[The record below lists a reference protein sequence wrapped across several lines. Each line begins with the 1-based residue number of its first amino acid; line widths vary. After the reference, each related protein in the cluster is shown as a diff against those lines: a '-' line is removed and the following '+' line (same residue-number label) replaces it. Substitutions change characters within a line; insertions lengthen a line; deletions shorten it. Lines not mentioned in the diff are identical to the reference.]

1 MSTKQIEIDGS
12 HGEGGGQILRTALS
26 LAAILRKKLIISNIR
41 AGRRKPGLQPQHLT
55 GVRAVAEICNGK
67 LKGDKLGSQEIE
79 FEPGEIKSEHYE
91 FDVMKVKSSAGSTG
105 MIFQQIAPV
114 LGFAK
119 AKSEIILK
127 GGTHTAWAPPVDY
140 LERVLLPTIFDMGL
154 HAKLE
159 IITYGWYPMGQGEVK
174 ATIHPINGSLSPID
188 LSDRGNL
195 KRITGNS
202 VVTNLPMS
210 IAERQKIRAW
220 GKLKDHKLTSE
231 IKCVSGQ
238 GIGAG
243 TSILLVA
250 EFENSLA
257 GFSALGKPGKPA
269 EDVADEAVNELLKF
283 YKSKMCIEK
292 YLSDQLILY
301 MALAEGKSNFTVSE
315 ISNHLLTSIWVA
327 EQFLG
332 VKFEV
337 KGNLG
342 SPGEAAV
349 EGIALHSK

>member
-1 MSTKQIEIDGS
+1 MSNKWIEIDGS

-26 LAAILRKKLIISNIR
+26 LAAILGKKIRISNIR

-55 GVRAVAEICNGK
+55 GVRAVAEICEGK
-67 LKGDKLGSQEIE
+67 LKGDKLSSQAIE
-79 FEPGEIKSEHYE
+79 FEPGEIKSGHFE

-114 LGFAK
+114 LAFAK
-119 AKSEIILK
+119 EKSTVTLK

-140 LERVLLPTIFDMGL
+140 LERVLLPTLFDMGF

-159 IITYGWYPMGQGEVK
+159 IVSYGWYPMGQGEVR
-174 ATIHPINGSLSPID
+174 AIVHPIKDSLSPLTLI
-188 LSDRGNL
+188 DRGNL
-195 KRITGNS
+195 RRITGTS
-202 VVTNLPMS
+202 VVSNLPMS
-210 IAERQKIRAW
+210 IAERQKIQAW
-220 GKLKDHKLTSE
+220 GKLKDHKLVSE
-231 IKCVSGQ
+231 IKCVSAQ

-257 GFSALGKPGKPA
+257 GFSALGKRGKPA
-269 EDVADEAVNELLKF
+269 EDVADEAVNELLKY

-292 YLSDQLILY
+292 HLSDQLILY
-301 MALAEGKSNFTVSE
+301 MALAEGKSSFTVSE
-315 ISNHLLTSIWVA
+315 ISNHLLTNIWVA
-327 EQFLG
+327 EQFLK

-337 KGNLG
+337 KGNIG
-342 SPGEAAV
+342 QPGEVSV
-349 EGIALHSK
+349 EGTGFGG